1 MTIDDLGVDSLGLIN
16 VLTEVEKRYDIRLDA
31 EGLTRFPEIC
41 ALINE
46 QLRPTA
52 ARTENGIVID
62 APFDL
67 VWDMTNDVANWPNLF
82 SEYALA
88 EILDRHG
95 DTVRFRLAL
104 HPDADGKVWSWVS
117 ERVMDRGNRTV
128 RAHRVETGPFAFMNI
143 LWTYA
148 QTDAGVEMRWEQEF
162 RMKPDAPVDDAAMTE
177 RINKNSKIQ
186 LALIK
191 ERVEATAHATAGA
204 AVAR

>member
-1 MTIDDLGVDSLGLIN
+1 M
-16 VLTEVEKRYDIRLDA
+16 
-31 EGLTRFPEIC
+31 
-41 ALINE
+41 
-46 QLRPTA
+46 RPTA